1 MKTFKEWFNLNEI
14 KNSTS
19 LVQSTIDYNQFID
32 WAKSEADKIS
42 QNKEKFSNLEFQWAE
57 SPDNVKI
64 IAYENNQPLGYVGL
78 EKFEDGYK
86 IMTLGVKPQ
95 ARGKGLASIM
105 YDYILT
111 KTKLYSDVMQT
122 PEAKKLWLKL
132 SNKYNVQG
140 YNKTSKKTF
149 KVIPQDNELK
159 SSSPSFTLYS
169 DQENDNF
176 LVASK

>member
-1 MKTFKEWFNLNEI
+1 
-14 KNSTS
+14 
-19 LVQSTIDYNQFID
+19 
-32 WAKSEADKIS
+32 
-42 QNKEKFSNLEFQWAE
+42 
-57 SPDNVKI
+57 
-64 IAYENNQPLGYVGL
+64 
-78 EKFEDGYK
+78 
-86 IMTLGVKPQ
+86 
-95 ARGKGLASIM
+95 
-105 YDYILT
+105 
-111 KTKLYSDVMQT
+111 MQT

-159 SSSPSFTLYS
+159 SSNPSFTLYS